1 MKYFNPT
8 YWFKLWLLS
17 APLFN
22 SENQGIY
29 AKSIDNQNIKDWASK
44 NTTNISFLENQ
55 ELNLSNNQTSLLNLP
70 LWNTN
75 LTTHNE
81 HHKHRHQK
89 SRRIKKQV
97 TPNPRPSK
105 KIFKLNEKLII
116 NNNNPGEYRNS
127 FQQILQELTNNNIL
141 NIVFDDSN
149 NRNWGENSRIFTLN
163 TENYGYFRMPV
174 QIRWQQ
180 DRQSLQRNLEL
191 VLRTDNLYLQGFI
204 VTERGSHIGE
214 ISTYYHFDFREIYEG
229 RNYIDRQANELTI
242 YQRNLLQRWNR
253 QPLAIRDDSV
263 PLLTQ
268 IQGTTSRELNRIS
281 PDYRDMIGE
290 NDENIYWSNIWG
302 SFFQLINRMDDN
314 FNEQGILIEGALGNL
329 ARSLGDVI
337 LVTSEAM
344 RFSDIYARIVTH
356 LINPHDD
363 DEQYITL
370 GLNQNNEIYKI
381 LVSWGRNSRD
391 SIFRWL
397 LQIANTIQNTPNMM
411 ISPPSIVDFT
421 RELNSPAVQVV
432 LGYFEFQRI
441 RNIGRNA
448 NCRRGK
454 RELKN
459 TYWHEKFCDLK
470 PQIDKI
476 KGKITAIKVL
486 DENTQGGNLK
496 AGDIYAGTD
505 NGVYLIHG
513 EKKVDRFDNLNFPI
527 KDIVLDGN
535 GSAYVIN
542 DKCEIYHLN
551 LVGWGSEKLNNIQS
565 CDLNKELKIYYN
577 YNHENEVYHHQILF
591 LTDSLKHNEIFTI
604 NLKSIHPVNNYKKM
618 EFIGDVYSDK
628 WGVKS
633 AWGSWVS
640 DGNKENYWPSN
651 HYDLRYFMSSRN
663 NNFHDIIKN
672 KKFDEINIQNN
683 NIEENFPMLL
693 QKVNGANLLHTMWYE
708 SRQRAGLSWYREN
721 NNYYLQFITYQYL
734 NWQGSGASL
743 DCWMKVGNGFRLY
756 NDDTEAQIS
765 NSNDRKKRNI
775 ISNSTKWTNEFTK
788 SINHEQHLA
797 INNKTNFSTNNITS
811 L

>member
-17 APLFN
+17 GPLFN

-44 NTTNISFLENQ
+44 NTSSLESINQ
-55 ELNLSNNQTSLLNLP
+55 ELTLSNNQTSLLNLP
-70 LWNTN
+70 LWNSN
-75 LTTHNE
+75 LTIHNQ

-89 SRRIKKQV
+89 SRNRIKKQV

-105 KIFKLNEKLII
+105 EILKLNEKIII
-116 NNNNPGEYRNS
+116 NQNNRREYQIS
-127 FQQILQELTNNNIL
+127 FQTIINELVDRGVLRRIRDLNVLVNADFICEDNTILAL
-141 NIVFDDSN
+141 NPES
-149 NRNWGENSRIFTLN
+149 
-163 TENYGYFRMPV
+163 NYGYFRLPV
-174 QIRWQQ
+174 AIRWEQ
-180 DRQSLQRNLEL
+180 DTQSIENNLEL

-204 VTERGSHIGE
+204 VNNY
-214 ISTYYHFDFREIYEG
+214 YYHFDFTNI
-229 RNYIDRQANELTI
+229 NMNMQPQAV
-242 YQRNLLQRWNR
+242 
-253 QPLAIRDDSV
+253 RDGSV
-263 PLLTQ
+263 PLLERIEG
-268 IQGTTSRELNRIS
+268 IQNNIVLNGIS
-281 PDYRDMIGE
+281 PDYRDMIRE

-337 LVTSEAM
+337 LVTAESL
-344 RFSDIYARIVTH
+344 RFWSLHTH
-356 LINPHDD
+356 IIQQLVNNN
-363 DEQYITL
+363 EYITL
-370 GLNQNNEIYKI
+370 GRNNRNPIYNT
-381 LVSWGRNSRD
+381 LVNWSEESRTQSLIID
-391 SIFRWL
+391 L
-397 LQIANTIQNTPNMM
+397 LSTPNDRRHN
-411 ISPPSIVDFT
+411 P
-421 RELNSPAVQVV
+421 NSNQEA
-432 LGYFEFQRI
+432 
-441 RNIGRNA
+441 RNILTEFGYLRRRDDEHFVNFLSRILILPINQLTNILGHSNIRIILSFFIKRNLD
-448 NCRRGK
+448 NCNRRQA
-454 RELKN
+454 RQIIN
-459 TYWHEKFCDLK
+459 NNYWHEKFCDLK

-476 KGKITAIKVL
+476 QGKITAIKVL
-486 DENTQGGNLK
+486 DEKTQGGNLK
-496 AGDIYAGTD
+496 EGTIYVGTD
-505 NGVYLIHG
+505 NGVYLIYPEGH
-513 EKKVDRFDNLNFPI
+513 VSRFDNLNFPI
-527 KDIVLDGN
+527 KDIILDGN

-551 LVGWGSEKLNNIQS
+551 LIGWGSEKLSNMES